1 MNTWLDDKLCKNC
14 INCSKIFT
22 FFTRKHHCRSCGLIF
37 CSSCLENMVYNGSKT
52 KFCLK
57 CKNKKTQYIDY
68 LISELN
74 NKEYKIKHLNKLLDI
89 KKKELKNIPDIYPK
103 QKSVNV
109 VSISSQTDFDYELKL
124 DEDNFECENEIKKY
138 DFNILEYLKNLKH

>member
-1 MNTWLDDKLCKNC
+1 M
-14 INCSKIFT
+14 
-22 FFTRKHHCRSCGLIF
+22 
-37 CSSCLENMVYNGSKT
+37 YNGSKT

-89 KKKELKNIPDIYPK
+89 KKELKNIPDIYPK

-124 DEDNFECENEIKKY
+124 DEDNFECENEIKNN
-138 DFNILEYLKNLKH
+138 FNILEYLKNLKH